1 MSSIAVDLD
10 ILMIPETKLDESFP
24 VAQFLISGFK
34 NLIRLDQSSF
44 GGGETLYIGDGIPLR
59 LLKSNCL

>member
-1 MSSIAVDLD
+1 
-10 ILMIPETKLDESFP
+10 MIPETKLDESFP

>member
-10 ILMIPETKLDESFP
+10 ILMIPETKLDESLP
-24 VAQFLISGFK
+24 VAQFLISGFE

-44 GGGETLYIGDGIPLR
+44 GGGKTLYIGDGIPLR

>member
-1 MSSIAVDLD
+1 
-10 ILMIPETKLDESFP
+10 MIPETKLDESFP

-44 GGGETLYIGDGIPLR
+44 GGGKTLYIGDGIPLR